1 MRLNN
6 LIPTFLLS
14 LPLFCSPVDAR
25 RRHKGTSL
33 AQHEREVFTQRQYRP
48 QNLSSRDLI
57 DICINLDAVVDG
69 NPLLEGL
76 FAGVHLCLCLK
87 DLDIFLD
94 TYVDLDLLGL
104 RTLVEAELRTFFHS
118 QPPCKPVPAHAHR
131 ACTTEDPCSCSCD
144 PGYTKVGDECVCP
157 APNSVC
163 NGVCGYFPHGC
174 GGRPSALPRSVK
186 KRVNQEITFA
196 DAQAYCGDKSVCG
209 VPGGS
214 EHAFE
219 CLDTKSNPESCG
231 GCLYA
236 HPWSQTN
243 AFVAGTDC
251 STVSSPQAVS
261 HRCENGQ
268 CVVETCAQGYI
279 RGPGGCVPSSRIVPR
294 MAFGGPGA
302 ASSPSSRSTSANDI
316 IADLTP
322 LANAGVNLGPG
333 LNNAVT
339 GLSEGLGLGK
349 VIYSGELVNGKREED
364 CDGSGSSGSVTSKPP
379 SPSSSAPPAPSWS
392 ASTPPAPTWSASTPP
407 AAPSPTQP
415 ASPSKSDEPCPD
427 SSDTAPSNGDGSS
440 SGNDI
445 IADLSPLAIAGVN
458 LGPGLDSATTGLAG
472 GLGLGKVVYPGQL
485 INGKR
490 DEDCDCEDGS
500 GSSALHS
507 TPPSIP
513 SPTPSS
519 GSGSGSSSCPSGP
532 QSGNPSSSGSSGSD
546 IIADLSPLTKV
557 GVNLGPGLD
566 SAVTGLSEGL
576 GLGKVI
582 YPGQLVN
589 GKREE
594 DCDGDGSSGSVTSK
608 PPSPSSSAPPAPSW
622 SASNP
627 PAPTWSASTPPA
639 PTWSASTPPATP
651 SPTQPASPS
660 KSDEPC
666 PDNSDTAPSNG
677 DGSSSGNDII
687 ADLSPLAIAGV
698 NLGPGLDSAVTGLA
712 GGLGLGKV
720 VYPGQL
726 VNEKREED
734 CDCEDGSGSSAP
746 HSTPPS
752 IPSPTPSS
760 GSGSGS
766 SSCPSGSQSGT
777 SSSSGS
783 GSASGSDI
791 IADLSP
797 LAKAGV
803 NLGPGL
809 NSAVT
814 GLSAGL
820 GLGKVIYPG
829 QLVSG
834 KREEDCD
841 GDGSSGSTIPATS
854 PSPTPTQPAPPSKS
868 EEPCPDDSG
877 SASSTGDG
885 SGNDIVADLSPLAK
899 AGVNLGPG
907 LNSAVTGI
915 SEGLGLGK
923 VIYPGKLVN
932 DKREED
938 CDCEEGDGSSTP
950 PPPTRPTRPPTPS
963 STSTSL
969 PPHGSGSG
977 SSSACPSGSGT
988 ASSSSGSSSSSG
1000 NDIVADLSPLT
1011 KANVNLGSGL
1021 NSAVTGT
1028 AGGLGLGEVIYPGEL
1043 VNEKREEAKSSS
1055 GSGSSSS
1062 SGIVTD
1068 LSPLTKVGVDLGPG
1082 LDSAVTGLAGG
1093 LGLGKVI
1100 YSGGLVN
1107 A

>member
-69 NPLLEGL
+69 NPLLEGEL
-76 FAGVHLCLCLK
+76 TH

-104 RTLVEAELRTFFHS
+104 RTLVEAELRTFCSSTLNH
-118 QPPCKPVPAHAHR
+118 PANQFQLTRTVLAPLRILAR
-131 ACTTEDPCSCSCD
+131 AL
-144 PGYTKVGDECVCP
+144 
-157 APNSVC
+157 C

-186 KRVNQEITFA
+186 KRVNQKITFA

-261 HRCENGQ
+261 HRCENG
-268 CVVETCAQGYI
+268 YI

-339 GLSEGLGLGK
+339 GLSEGLG
-349 VIYSGELVNGKREED
+349 
-364 CDGSGSSGSVTSKPP
+364 
-379 SPSSSAPPAPSWS
+379 
-392 ASTPPAPTWSASTPP
+392 
-407 AAPSPTQP
+407 
-415 ASPSKSDEPCPD
+415 
-427 SSDTAPSNGDGSS
+427 
-440 SGNDI
+440 
-445 IADLSPLAIAGVN
+445 
-458 LGPGLDSATTGLAG
+458 
-472 GLGLGKVVYPGQL
+472 
-485 INGKR
+485 
-490 DEDCDCEDGS
+490 
-500 GSSALHS
+500 
-507 TPPSIP
+507 
-513 SPTPSS
+513 
-519 GSGSGSSSCPSGP
+519 
-532 QSGNPSSSGSSGSD
+532 
-546 IIADLSPLTKV
+546 
-557 GVNLGPGLD
+557 
-566 SAVTGLSEGL
+566 
-576 GLGKVI
+576 
-582 YPGQLVN
+582 
-589 GKREE
+589 
-594 DCDGDGSSGSVTSK
+594 
-608 PPSPSSSAPPAPSW
+608 
-622 SASNP
+622 
-627 PAPTWSASTPPA
+627 
-639 PTWSASTPPATP
+639 
-651 SPTQPASPS
+651 
-660 KSDEPC
+660 
-666 PDNSDTAPSNG
+666 
-677 DGSSSGNDII
+677 
-687 ADLSPLAIAGV
+687 
-698 NLGPGLDSAVTGLA
+698 
-712 GGLGLGKV
+712 
-720 VYPGQL
+720 
-726 VNEKREED
+726 
-734 CDCEDGSGSSAP
+734 
-746 HSTPPS
+746 
-752 IPSPTPSS
+752 PTPSS

-885 SGNDIVADLSPLAK
+885 NGNDIVADLSPLAK

-907 LNSAVTGI
+907 LNSAVTGL

-938 CDCEEGDGSSTP
+938 CDCEDGDGSSTP
-950 PPPTRPTRPPTPS
+950 PPPTQPTRPPTPS